1 MNIFDADSFSWGDLQ
16 KPQKT
21 IDLNKFFENK
31 AYQNLFS
38 ELKERRNMDADLED
52 DDNSTTAP
60 ESRTVS
66 NLTVVGNMEKQLPLV
81 KIEENVKDESHFVV
95 KLKEKICQLLE
106 KPIDENMID
115 RFKNVVEFEMEN
127 INTE

>member
-1 MNIFDADSFSWGDLQ
+1 MNVFDANSFSWE

-38 ELKERRNMDADLED
+38 ELKESKNIDANIED

-66 NLTVVGNMEKQLPLV
+66 TLSVVGNIEKMLPMV
-81 KIEENVKDESHFVV
+81 KIEEKVHSESNFAV

-106 KPIDENMID
+106 KPIDEAMID
-115 RFKNVVEFEMEN
+115 RFKNVVEFEMETIN
-127 INTE
+127 IE